1 MSLITNTRSLPAEQT
16 GTHFIFKTFL
26 VVVFIASGILTTLA
40 QNPLPKISVA
50 ERSDNNGYV
59 VRMHLTHMADSFR
72 VFQPSKDLAQ
82 VIVYQQ
88 DIDTSKIRYPNLPD
102 AIDALSLHPIP
113 DGLGIDIY
121 FNKSEHFIADIYPD
135 QNGKHL
141 LVGLTDAS
149 REEVTMLTEGIDP
162 IAWQKLM
169 IPDDALATTGN
180 SSDSAAKINNEPN
193 GKDEDYYKLKDKLKF
208 DRIVIDAGHG
218 GKDPGAIGYRGV
230 QEKGIVLN
238 VAKKLGHYIEQN
250 MPEVDVI
257 YTREDDSF
265 KGLIQRGTIANHA
278 EGDLFVSLH
287 CNSAAN
293 HRAHGSEVFFLGLHR
308 TESAFEVMKKENSV
322 MRLEDNDKESRLTE
336 EDLALYELANSGY
349 LAVSQ
354 EIAVRIDQQFANRA
368 QRHSR
373 GIKQA
378 GFMVLYHASMPA
390 VLVELGFISNPAEQ
404 RFLTSDYGQSIMA
417 SAIFRSIRNYKK
429 QYDERNKVST
439 SK

>member
-1 MSLITNTRSLPAEQT
+1 MPFMKPLLI
-16 GTHFIFKTFL
+16 II
-26 VVVFIASGILTTLA
+26 FIAGSVLTA
-40 QNPLPKISVA
+40 VSQNPLPKISIA

-59 VRMHLTHMADSFR
+59 VRMHLTHPADSFQI
-72 VFQPSKDLAQ
+72 FQPSKDLAQ
-82 VIVYQQ
+82 VIIYKQ
-88 DIDTSKIRYPNLPD
+88 DIDTSKIEYPDLPE

-121 FNKSEHFIADIYPD
+121 FNKSEQFIADAYPD
-135 QNGKHL
+135 QNQKHL

-149 REEVTMLTEGIDP
+149 QKEVAMLTEGIDP

-169 IPDDALATTGN
+169 LPDDALP
-180 SSDSAAKINNEPN
+180 DSNVSKSEPQNTEKPN

-230 QEKGIVLN
+230 QEKGIVLD

-278 EGDLFVSLH
+278 EGDLFISLH

-293 HRAHGSEVFFLGLHR
+293 HRAHGTEVYFLGLHR

-322 MRLEDNDKESRLTE
+322 MRLEDNDKKRQLTE

-354 EIAVRIDQQFANRA
+354 AIAARIDQQFANRA

-373 GIKQA
+373 GVKQA